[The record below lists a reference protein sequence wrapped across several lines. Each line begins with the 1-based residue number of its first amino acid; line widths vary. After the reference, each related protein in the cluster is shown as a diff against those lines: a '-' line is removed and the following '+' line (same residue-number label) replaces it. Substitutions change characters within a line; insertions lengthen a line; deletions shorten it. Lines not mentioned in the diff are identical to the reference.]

1 MSKRYWLVGAAAAV
15 VVIVILLVVSL
26 PGTQGHTATVSEIVR
41 QVDAQPRSRDAWQ
54 AATLDMAIYGGGQ
67 VRTGAAS
74 SARLQLLEGTVR
86 LSAETVFTLKK
97 SATHQD
103 RLVTALSLQ
112 QGRLWAHLTTDR
124 PHEFAI
130 ETGTAVAAVRD
141 TRFSVRVDGGETLL
155 SVAEG
160 TAVLTAQGQSV
171 TVSAGQQAIARSGQ
185 HPSPPEPLS
194 DEERALWATEG
205 ERPDLAPATPT
216 PAPQVH
222 VNANVFCRLTGPAG
236 APGTRSPETV
246 FDVYV
251 QGKGVAQMA
260 VTLPDGRR
268 LALQP
273 YGDIYGQQPRFMGN
287 SGGMP
292 QAGGT
297 YTFVAL
303 DAGGRPIPD
312 TTASDVYVGGYE
324 LDPPTNV
331 RAKVTAAGVLVTW
344 DPSPVI
350 PGGFDPGGT
359 PPLGYYQMDLSAE
372 GRGMEYGWHHA
383 GMPLAETAH
392 LIPLQRED
400 FGPTDI
406 GLALKEL
413 EDGVYTLRISAFS
426 VAPEGTAGQN
436 HECAAS
442 DPAQELRVILTQG
455 RIRIEKPGAARK

>member
-1 MSKRYWLVGAAAAV
+1 MSKRYWLIGAVVAV
-15 VVIVILLVVSL
+15 VVVVILLVVSL
-26 PGTQGHTATVSEIVR
+26 TRTQDHTATVIEIVR

-54 AATLDMAIYGGGQ
+54 TATLEMAIYGGGQ

-86 LSAETVFTLKK
+86 LSAETVFTLKE
-97 SATHQD
+97 SATRQD
-103 RLVTALSLQ
+103 KLVTSLSLQ
-112 QGRLWAHLTTDR
+112 QGRLWAYLTTDQ
-124 PHEFAI
+124 PHEFVI

-171 TVSAGQQAIARSGQ
+171 TVSAGQQAVARLGQ
-185 HPSPPEPLS
+185 PPSPPEPLN

-216 PAPQVH
+216 PAPQVRLN
-222 VNANVFCRLTGPAG
+222 VNVFCRLTGPAG
-236 APGTRSPETV
+236 APGTRRPETV

-251 QGKGVAQMA
+251 QGKGVAQMT
-260 VTLPDGRR
+260 VTFPDGRR
-268 LALQP
+268 LTLQP
-273 YGDIYGQQPRFMGN
+273 YGDIYGQEPRFMGN

-297 YTFVAL
+297 YTFDAL
-303 DAGGRPIPD
+303 GVDRRPIPGA
-312 TTASDVYVGGYE
+312 TASDVYVGGYE

-331 RAKVTAAGVLVTW
+331 RAEVTAAGVLVTW

-359 PPLGYYQMDLSAE
+359 PPLGYYQMELSAE

-383 GMPLAETAH
+383 GMRLAETAH
-392 LIPLQRED
+392 LIPLQREN
-400 FGPTDI
+400 FASTDI
-406 GLALKEL
+406 GLALE
-413 EDGVYTLRISAFS
+413 EMADGVYTLRTTAFS
-426 VAPEGTAGQN
+426 VAPEGTAGRN

-442 DPAQELRVILTQG
+442 DPAQELQVILAQG
-455 RIRIEKPGAARK
+455 RIRIEKPAAGRK